1 MIPCNHYNLWLKC
14 YITFCYIVADEKRG
28 SPYLA
33 RAIANLKLILE
44 KNIKIVV
51 YSIFSILISV
61 LPLLYSTIQLIESPI
76 LTLRNF
82 ITSFGIVVLPD
93 KLFGRATEIF
103 VSYSN
108 TVITPIFIDYIIY
121 VYTQHIYNICHK
133 IGRNIYI
140 LCSVINN

>member
-121 VYTQHIYNICHK
+121 TAKKQFKLSQK
-133 IGRNIYI
+133 IQNFI
-140 LCSVINN
+140 LYINNK